1 MRISFFLLIFILVI
15 PLMAQENEKLSWAEN
30 RVLSWDDFKASPK
43 KHLPYK
49 ANTNSG
55 LSFSWNATQSN
66 QGIELNYEV
75 GSNFYPNR
83 SWVKEIEEVDYLLA
97 HEQLHFDI
105 TELHARKLR
114 KALSNYEPAA
124 SKIKKE
130 LNALYAEIEKQHR
143 KMQTEFDKESN
154 HSLNKEAELKWR
166 IFVQEE
172 LEQLSAYSS

>member
-1 MRISFFLLIFILVI
+1 MKFWCFLLILVLTMPIL
-15 PLMAQENEKLSWAEN
+15 AQEDERVSWNADKPLN
-30 RVLSWDDFKASPK
+30 WSDFKASPK

-55 LSFSWNATQSN
+55 LSFSWSSTESN
-66 QGIELNYEV
+66 SGIELNYEV

-114 KALSNYEPAA
+114 KALESYEPNG
-124 SKIKKE
+124 KMKKE
-130 LNALYAEIEKQHR
+130 LDSIYSETEKQR
-143 KMQTEFDKESN
+143 RQMQTHFDKETN
-154 HSLNKEAELKWR
+154 HSINKEAEFEWRQFLK
-166 IFVQEE
+166 QE
-172 LEQLSAYSS
+172 LDKLKNYSS

>member
-1 MRISFFLLIFILVI
+1 MKGYCFLLILIFTLPVF
-15 PLMAQENEKLSWAEN
+15 AQENDKISWNAKESLSWN
-30 RVLSWDDFKASPK
+30 DFKASPK

-55 LSFSWNATQSN
+55 LSFSWNATENSS
-66 QGIELNYEV
+66 GIELNYEV

-114 KALSNYEPAA
+114 KALENYEPGP
-124 SKIKKE
+124 KMKKE
-130 LNALYAEIEKQHR
+130 LNDIYFEIEQQR
-143 KMQTEFDKESN
+143 RQLQNRFDKETN
-154 HSLNKEAELKWR
+154 HSINKEAEFKWR
-166 IFVQEE
+166 VFIKQE
-172 LEQLSAYSS
+172 LEKLSEFSS

>member
-1 MRISFFLLIFILVI
+1 MIGYRFLLILIFSVQVF
-15 PLMAQENEKLSWAEN
+15 AQENDKISWNAEESLSWN
-30 RVLSWDDFKASPK
+30 DFKASPK

-55 LSFSWNATQSN
+55 LSFSWNATESSS
-66 QGIELNYEV
+66 GIELNYEV

-114 KALSNYEPAA
+114 KAL
-124 SKIKKE
+124 
-130 LNALYAEIEKQHR
+130 
-143 KMQTEFDKESN
+143 
-154 HSLNKEAELKWR
+154 
-166 IFVQEE
+166 
-172 LEQLSAYSS
+172 

>member
-1 MRISFFLLIFILVI
+1 MKGFIFLLIFILTV
-15 PLMAQENEKLSWAEN
+15 PVLAQENEKISWNAEKSLSW
-30 RVLSWDDFKASPK
+30 SDFKASPK

-55 LSFSWNATQSN
+55 ISFSWNSSESSS
-66 QGIELNYEV
+66 GIELNYEV

-114 KALSNYEPAA
+114 KSLESYEPGN
-124 SKIKKE
+124 KMKKE
-130 LNALYAEIEKQHR
+130 LDAIYSEIEKKRRQKQIR
-143 KMQTEFDKESN
+143 FDKETN
-154 HSLNKEAELKWR
+154 HSINKEAEFKWR
-166 IFVQEE
+166 LFVKQE
-172 LEQLSAYSS
+172 LYKLNYYSS

>member
-1 MRISFFLLIFILVI
+1 MRFLIFLLILIFTVPVL
-15 PLMAQENEKLSWAEN
+15 AQENEKLSWTED
-30 RVLSWDDFKASPK
+30 RILTWEDFKASPK

-55 LSFSWNATQSN
+55 LSFSWNATESSG
-66 QGIELNYEV
+66 GIKLNYEV

-114 KALSNYEPAA
+114 KALQNYEPGG
-124 SKIKKE
+124 KIKKE
-130 LNALYAEIEKQHR
+130 LDSIYSETEKQR
-143 KMQTEFDKESN
+143 RQMQMQFDKETN
-154 HSLNKEAELKWR
+154 HSIYKEAEFKWR
-166 IFVQEE
+166 VFIKKE
-172 LEQLSAYSS
+172 LDKLSEFSS